1 MAPEWE
7 AALGMELGMGSHY
20 HHAPPSAAASPMN
33 HHHHHHHS
41 AYTHS
46 QPPHQYHFYGG
57 AAGGDGT
64 ADPMRVDEMLDL
76 SSHLGAHDFFSG
88 ANNGGAG
95 QGGDNAPA
103 PPAAAAASSSD
114 HQHHHPSSFNL
125 SFADE
130 FYLPVP
136 TEEAAE
142 LEWLSNF
149 VDDSYP
155 DIPNYPPAVQAAM
168 AAAARNGGVVVK
180 QENSASAAAPGRGA
194 RSKRSR
200 AASAAAAAWH
210 ALAPRQP
217 SPSSSSSSSD
227 SKPAR
232 SGGGGGVK
240 KSGLVVGAAE
250 LGGGGDQNG
259 EVRRCTHC
267 ASEKTP
273 QWRTGPLGP
282 KTLCNACGVRYK
294 SGRLVPEYRPAAS
307 PTFVLTQHSNSHRK
321 VMELRRQNE
330 LVHLRGGVSG
340 GVVSASSGS
349 GGAAEHM
356 FRDYGVC

>member
-33 HHHHHHHS
+33 QHHHHHS
-41 AYTHS
+41 AYSHS

-57 AAGGDGT
+57 AAGGDG

-88 ANNGGAG
+88 ANNGAA
-95 QGGDNAPA
+95 DNAPA
-103 PPAAAAASSSD
+103 QPAAAAASSSD

-136 TEEAAE
+136 
-142 LEWLSNF
+142 
-149 VDDSYP
+149 
-155 DIPNYPPAVQAAM
+155 
-168 AAAARNGGVVVK
+168 
-180 QENSASAAAPGRGA
+180 
-194 RSKRSR
+194 
-200 AASAAAAAWH
+200 
-210 ALAPRQP
+210 
-217 SPSSSSSSSD
+217 
-227 SKPAR
+227 
-232 SGGGGGVK
+232 
-240 KSGLVVGAAE
+240 
-250 LGGGGDQNG
+250 
-259 EVRRCTHC
+259 
-267 ASEKTP
+267 
-273 QWRTGPLGP
+273 
-282 KTLCNACGVRYK
+282 
-294 SGRLVPEYRPAAS
+294 
-307 PTFVLTQHSNSHRK
+307 
-321 VMELRRQNE
+321 LRRQNE
-330 LVHLRGGVSG
+330 LVHLRGGVGG